1 MPLLQ
6 VHCVWAAAEAYSA
19 PSIVLTSRSR
29 DGLHVFDDFR
39 EAYAWLSHN
48 TDVDDK
54 VCSQLIPWLALYVEL
69 AFILTVRCFTLGCFL
84 VGLRLPNNC
93 NGQQNCDC
101 RQQYLEQHSHSNS
114 WYSNVIP
121 GKSSLGNLQFFR
133 CQIRA
138 CCLWRFVLGSA

>member
-54 VCSQLIPWLALYVEL
+54 VCS
-69 AFILTVRCFTLGCFL
+69 
-84 VGLRLPNNC
+84 
-93 NGQQNCDC
+93 
-101 RQQYLEQHSHSNS
+101 
-114 WYSNVIP
+114 
-121 GKSSLGNLQFFR
+121 
-133 CQIRA
+133 
-138 CCLWRFVLGSA
+138 